1 MKDDRNMPSASRQ
14 DDLSNFNASQREAI
28 RHGSGPA
35 LVLAGPGS
43 GKTTVLTK
51 RLQYLIETLH
61 IPPEKIL
68 VVTFTKAA
76 AVEMQQRFETLSG
89 AELPV
94 RFGTFHSVFY
104 SILQEHSK
112 EPPLGLLHEKEK
124 QEYLRS
130 VLRREQIDETLMP
143 ELFKAFA
150 AFKGGAGTAGEAV
163 AQSFSTWQQSGA
175 LQKGGISA
183 LPHSGVL
190 PKRAISA
197 LPHSGAL
204 PKGAISARQENNPQA
219 EIPPEQMVRIFEA
232 YRQRCLEAHKIDF
245 DDMAYETL
253 RLFTEKPDVLKMWQK
268 RFSYIMVDE
277 YQDIAPIQ
285 EKLLEALA
293 LPERNLFLVGDDDQ
307 CIYGFRGAAT
317 ELMLSFPQKYPQA
330 KQIILSM
337 NYRSR
342 REIIEA
348 ASKVISENKSRFVK
362 RQEAARGEMPE
373 RVRGYQNA
381 AQRGGGGSFS
391 DQGVVCQGF
400 PDRTAQQRQIL
411 NLLRERKRRGVLSQT
426 AVLYRRNADAQALLS
441 ELAAHKISFVQA
453 KRQSLYDH
461 FVTADLTSYL
471 RFIYGTHSRKEFY
484 RIMNRPRRGIERE
497 SCETETVTFEQ
508 LVRYHYYDKNVI
520 NNIRKLASDCE
531 RASRLS
537 FYAAVMYIRKG
548 MGYEAYLKEC
558 GADSEAMQCLAQL
571 QELARETKGLAEWER
586 ALQSGK
592 EQSER
597 GEKASYTGESVR
609 VMTYHASKGLEFD
622 CVILPDLNEGCVP
635 YKKAVLARQIEEERR
650 MFYVGMTRARDELY
664 LYYRSGTKEEPEKV
678 SRFLKV
684 LLSDHA

>member
-1 MKDDRNMPSASRQ
+1 MKDDRNMISASRK
-14 DDLSNFNASQREAI
+14 DDLRGFNASQREAI

-51 RLQYLIETLH
+51 RLQYLIGTLH

-76 AVEMQQRFETLSG
+76 AAEMQQRFETLSG

-112 EPPLGLLHEKEK
+112 ETPLTLLNEKEK

-130 VLRREQIDETLMP
+130 ILCREQIDETLMP

-150 AFKGGAGTAGEAV
+150 AFKGGAGTADAAV
-163 AQSFSTWQQSGA
+163 DAAVSQSFSARQHPEQ
-175 LQKGGISA
+175 
-183 LPHSGVL
+183 HSGVL
-190 PKRAISA
+190 SKRVIS
-197 LPHSGAL
+197 S
-204 PKGAISARQENNPQA
+204 RQEKDLQA
-219 EIPPEQMVRIFEA
+219 EIPPEQAARIFEA
-232 YRQRCLEAHKIDF
+232 YRQRCREAHKIDF

-253 RLFTEKPDVLKMWQK
+253 RLFTERPDVLQIWQK

-307 CIYGFRGAAT
+307 CIYGFRGAAA

-330 KQIILSM
+330 KQIVLST

-342 REIIEA
+342 REIVEA

-362 RQEAARGEMPE
+362 RQEAAREEMPE
-373 RVRGYQNA
+373 HVRGHKNVA
-381 AQRGGGGSFS
+381 ERGGSGSFPG
-391 DQGVVCQGF
+391 QAVVCQGF
-400 PDRTAQQRQIL
+400 PDRAAQQRQIL
-411 NLLRERKRRGVLSQT
+411 GLLRERKRQGVLSQT

-441 ELAAHKISFVQA
+441 ELAAHKIPFVQA

-461 FVTADLTSYL
+461 FVTADITSYL
-471 RFIYGTHSRKEFY
+471 RFIYGERSRKEFY

-508 LVRYHYYDKNVI
+508 LLRYHYYDKNVI
-520 NNIRKLASDCE
+520 NNIRKFASDCG

-537 FYAAVMYIRKG
+537 FYAAVAYIRKG

-571 QELARETKGLAEWER
+571 QELARETADLAEWER
-586 ALQSGK
+586 ALQNGK
-592 EQSER
+592 EKSDR
-597 GEKASYTGESVR
+597 GEKTSYAGEGVR

-635 YKKAVLARQIEEERR
+635 YKKAVSVRQIEEERR

-678 SRFLKV
+678 SRFLKI
-684 LLSDHA
+684 LLSDHT

>member
-1 MKDDRNMPSASRQ
+1 MKDNLDMISALRR
-14 DDLSNFNASQREAI
+14 DDLSGFNASQREAI

-51 RLQYLIETLH
+51 RLQYLIGTLH

-89 AELPV
+89 AGLPV

-112 EPPLGLLHEKEK
+112 EIPLSLLHEKEK

-130 VLRREQIDETLMP
+130 VLRREQLDEALMP

-150 AFKGGAGTAGEAV
+150 AFKGGVAAADETA
-163 AQSFSTWQQSGA
+163 AQGF
-175 LQKGGISA
+175 
-183 LPHSGVL
+183 
-190 PKRAISA
+190 
-197 LPHSGAL
+197 
-204 PKGAISARQENNPQA
+204 SARRKKPRT
-219 EIPPEQMVRIFEA
+219 EIPQEQTARIFEA
-232 YRQRCLEAHKIDF
+232 YRQRCREAHKIDF

-253 RLFTEKPDVLKMWQK
+253 RLFTEKPEILKIWQR

-317 ELMLSFPQKYPQA
+317 ELMLSFPKKYPQA
-330 KQIILSM
+330 KQIVLST

-342 REIIEA
+342 REIVEA
-348 ASKVISENKSRFVK
+348 AAKVISENKSRFIK
-362 RQEAARGEMPE
+362 RQEAVRGEPE
-373 RVRGYQNA
+373 EHVRGHWSA
-381 AQRGGGGSFS
+381 AEREGFS
-391 DQGVVCQGF
+391 RQGVVCQGF
-400 PDRTAQQRQIL
+400 PDRAAQQRQIL
-411 NLLRERKRRGVLSQT
+411 NLLRERNRREALSQT

-441 ELAAHKISFVQA
+441 ELAAHKIPFVQA

-461 FVTADLTSYL
+461 FVTADITSYL
-471 RFIYGTHSRKEFY
+471 RFIYGARSRKEFY

-508 LVRYHYYDKNVI
+508 LLRYHFYDKDVI
-520 NNIRKLASDCE
+520 KNIRKLASDCE
-531 RASRLS
+531 RASGLS
-537 FYAAVMYIRKG
+537 FYAAVTYIRKG

-558 GADSEAMQCLAQL
+558 GADGEAMQCLSQL
-571 QELARETKGLAEWER
+571 QELAREITDLAAWER
-586 ALQSGK
+586 AMRNGK
-592 EQSER
+592 EKNER
-597 GEKASYTGESVR
+597 GEGASYAGEGVR

-635 YKKAVLARQIEEERR
+635 YKKAVLERQIEEERR

-664 LYYRSGTKEEPEKV
+664 LYYRSGTKEEPGKV
-678 SRFLKV
+678 SRFLKI
-684 LLSDHA
+684 LLSDHT